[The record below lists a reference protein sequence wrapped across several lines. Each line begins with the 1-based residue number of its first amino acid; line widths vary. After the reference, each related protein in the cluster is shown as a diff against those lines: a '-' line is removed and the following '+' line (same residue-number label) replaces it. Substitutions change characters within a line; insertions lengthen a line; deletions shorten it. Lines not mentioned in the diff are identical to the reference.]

1 MQMRVANLQW
11 ADFVVWSPVDESF
24 VQRIKYDST
33 FMNGNLLKAH
43 VFYFKKFLPTVAPYL
58 IVSPTDG
65 SMELTK
71 PVQYSLMG
79 CKELNC
85 CKLVLG
91 HMDPTPNINEPEVNL
106 EKQGYKGSNNKPQH
120 LPNEETLDPKGVT
133 TGKN

>member
-1 MQMRVANLQW
+1 
-11 ADFVVWSPVDESF
+11 
-24 VQRIKYDST
+24 
-33 FMNGNLLKAH
+33 MNDNLLKAH
-43 VFYFKKFLPTVAPYL
+43 VFYFKKFLPTVAFYL

-79 CKELNC
+79 RKEPNC

-91 HMDPTPNINEPEVNL
+91 HMDPTPNINEPEVNV

-120 LPNEETLDPKGVT
+120 LPNEETLDPKGSDYRQELIHFT
-133 TGKN
+133 TAPRRNRVLSCLPSALL